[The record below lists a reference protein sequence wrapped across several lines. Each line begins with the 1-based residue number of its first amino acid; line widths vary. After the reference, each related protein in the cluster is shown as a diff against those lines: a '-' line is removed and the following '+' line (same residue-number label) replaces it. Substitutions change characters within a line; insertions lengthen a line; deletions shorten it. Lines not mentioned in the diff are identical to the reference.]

1 MKKAVGIVAVTLI
14 FCVCAVAGRKDE
26 GDRKPHG
33 GDQHAGAGNIPRH
46 GPPHARVQPR
56 EQERGPAQPHGSA
69 PARVEGTHP
78 PETPDYRGQKGHPND
93 PHVYQNGRWIGH
105 DSGRGDVRYHL
116 DHPWEHGRFRGGFG
130 RRHVWRLAG
139 GNRERFWFSGFYF
152 RIAPVDYDYCNDWLW
167 DSDEIVIYNDPDHVG
182 WCLAYNVRLGIYV
195 HVLFLG

>member
-93 PHVYQNGRWIGH
+93 PHVYQTVGG
-105 DSGRGDVRYHL
+105 SGTIAAVVMSDTTSTIPGSM
-116 DHPWEHGRFRGGFG
+116 GGSG
-130 RRHVWRLAG
+130 VALAAVMSG
-139 GNRERFWFSGFYF
+139 G
-152 RIAPVDYDYCNDWLW
+152 
-167 DSDEIVIYNDPDHVG
+167 
-182 WCLAYNVRLGIYV
+182 
-195 HVLFLG
+195 